1 MKHLILILTASI
13 LLFACSNEK
22 SPQEV
27 LANTNSSFVIE
38 GMTCEEMCAKRIE
51 DKIARTAGVKDCTV
65 DFENNKATLSYD
77 NKTADIKTIVSMIE
91 EMADN
96 KYSIKEVKT
105 ESISSSNGDI
115 NSSESNETN
124 QILSGSNFQMPNL
137 LEYFRNII

>member
-51 DKIARTAGVKDCTV
+51 DKIARIAGVKDCTV

-124 QILSGSNFQMPNL
+124 QILSGSNFQIPNL

>member
-1 MKHLILILTASI
+1 MKHLILILTASL

-22 SPQEV
+22 SPQEI

-65 DFENNKATLSYD
+65 DFENNRATLSYD
-77 NKTADIKTIVSMIE
+77 NKTADIETIVSMVE

-96 KYSIKEVKT
+96 KYSIKDLQT
-105 ESISSSNGDI
+105 ETISSSNGDI
-115 NSSESNETN
+115 NSTESNETN
-124 QILSGSNFQMPNL
+124 QILSGSNFEMPNL

>member
-1 MKHLILILTASI
+1 MKHLILILTASF

-22 SPQEV
+22 SPQEI

-65 DFENNKATLSYD
+65 DFENNRATLSYD
-77 NKTADIKTIVSMIE
+77 NKTADIETIVSMVE

-96 KYSIKEVKT
+96 KYSIKDLQT
-105 ESISSSNGDI
+105 ETISSSNGDI
-115 NSSESNETN
+115 NSTESNETN
-124 QILSGSNFQMPNL
+124 QILSGSNFEMPNL

>member
-1 MKHLILILTASI
+1 MKHLILILTASL

-22 SPQEV
+22 SPQEI

-65 DFENNKATLSYD
+65 DFENNRATLSYD
-77 NKTADIKTIVSMIE
+77 NKTADIETIVSMVE

-96 KYSIKEVKT
+96 KYSIKDLQT
-105 ESISSSNGDI
+105 ETISSSNGDI
-115 NSSESNETN
+115 NSTESNETN
-124 QILSGSNFQMPNL
+124 QILSGSNFEMPNL
-137 LEYFRNII
+137 LEYFKSII

>member
-77 NKTADIKTIVSMIE
+77 NKTADIKTIVSMVE

>member
-51 DKIARTAGVKDCTV
+51 DKIARIAGVKDCTV

>member
-124 QILSGSNFQMPNL
+124 QILSGSNFQIPNL